1 MSSLRLF
8 VLALWCLLAGPST
21 IGTFAHAAGTF
32 AKTDKVELE
41 LIAELEAAVPGEPMR
56 LALRQTIAPGWHT
69 YWLNPGD
76 SGAPTR
82 LDWVLPE
89 GVTVSSMAD
98 PAAWPLPRAIPYF
111 DLMNYGYE
119 DEVVFLA
126 ELQVPESWPVGEPL
140 EIALAADWLVC
151 ADICIPERADLSI
164 GLPTRQG
171 PPIAH
176 PANAALF
183 EKASAARPRPVPWP
197 ATFAVDGDETMLTL
211 EGDFSVDAARVTE
224 VHFFPAEGDVIAHAA
239 AQRST
244 LDENGLQLRLTT
256 QADGPFAASDAR
268 ERNGRAARLE
278 GVLTL
283 IEDLPDGTLRQ
294 GFLVQ
299 AEPAA
304 LPAEAALFG
313 ASFQT
318 GTTGLL
324 QAVLF
329 AFLGGLI
336 LNAMPCV
343 FPVLSIKA
351 LALVRH
357 AGEPGAAMQGLAYTA
372 GVLTTFLSLAG
383 LLIVLKAGG
392 AAIGWGFQLQSPLVV
407 ALLAYLMAV
416 VGLVLAGAVRPGEA
430 TEGLLARLSNMG
442 GSLAGRTGVTGS
454 FFTGML
460 AVLVAIGFAMTADT
474 ATGLAVFA
482 ALGMGLALPFLLLS
496 IAPPLQRLLPRPGP
510 WMIRFK
516 EFMAFPM
523 FATAAWLVWV
533 LSLQTGSSGLLAVLL
548 GFVLLALALW
558 LLRFARPWS
567 GVGAVSALV
576 TALLLAAL
584 PATDSPLLAAAG
596 KNPAATTGET
606 GGSENTAVSWRPF
619 TQSRLDGLLAENRP
633 VFVEMTAA
641 WCITCLVNE
650 RVALSSEAF
659 ASALETGDITYLR
672 GDWTN
677 ADPEITAFLERFGR
691 SGVPL
696 YVLFPAAG
704 GEPEILPQLLT
715 ETTVQRALT
724 RAVRTAEARS

>member
-1 MSSLRLF
+1 M
-8 VLALWCLLAGPST
+8 
-21 IGTFAHAAGTF
+21 
-32 AKTDKVELE
+32 
-41 LIAELEAAVPGEPMR
+41 
-56 LALRQTIAPGWHT
+56 
-69 YWLNPGD
+69 
-76 SGAPTR
+76 
-82 LDWVLPE
+82 
-89 GVTVSSMAD
+89 
-98 PAAWPLPRAIPYF
+98 
-111 DLMNYGYE
+111 
-119 DEVVFLA
+119 
-126 ELQVPESWPVGEPL
+126 
-140 EIALAADWLVC
+140 
-151 ADICIPERADLSI
+151 
-164 GLPTRQG
+164 
-171 PPIAH
+171 
-176 PANAALF
+176 
-183 EKASAARPRPVPWP
+183 
-197 ATFAVDGDETMLTL
+197 
-211 EGDFSVDAARVTE
+211 
-224 VHFFPAEGDVIAHAA
+224 
-239 AQRST
+239 
-244 LDENGLQLRLTT
+244 
-256 QADGPFAASDAR
+256 
-268 ERNGRAARLE
+268 
-278 GVLTL
+278 
-283 IEDLPDGTLRQ
+283 
-294 GFLVQ
+294 
-299 AEPAA
+299 
-304 LPAEAALFG
+304 
-313 ASFQT
+313 
-318 GTTGLL
+318 
-324 QAVLF
+324 
-329 AFLGGLI
+329 
-336 LNAMPCV
+336 
-343 FPVLSIKA
+343 
-351 LALVRH
+351 
-357 AGEPGAAMQGLAYTA
+357 
-372 GVLTTFLSLAG
+372 
-383 LLIVLKAGG
+383 
-392 AAIGWGFQLQSPLVV
+392 
-407 ALLAYLMAV
+407 
-416 VGLVLAGAVRPGEA
+416 
-430 TEGLLARLSNMG
+430 
-442 GSLAGRTGVTGS
+442 TGS

-460 AVLVAIGFAMTADT
+460 AVLVATPCTAPFMAPAIGFAMTADT